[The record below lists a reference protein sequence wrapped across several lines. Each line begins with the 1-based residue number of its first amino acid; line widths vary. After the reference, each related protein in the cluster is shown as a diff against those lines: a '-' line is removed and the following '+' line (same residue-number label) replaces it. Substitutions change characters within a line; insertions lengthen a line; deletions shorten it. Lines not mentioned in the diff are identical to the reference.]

1 MWRITQEFFLSAC
14 SHTGHLDPRAIPPS
28 RLGIALRREPR
39 ARVEPKAQRKNTNDA
54 FRRNPLHSVMK
65 KGDTTLIWQLPNTSS
80 VSRRNAGARSL
91 SRSALAGSA
100 RQPSRPVRRGRTPT
114 MVRFQRPMSKGS
126 PPGASILM
134 TDGEWENFWAMLEAR
149 RGEIPTQRAPTTIL
163 PTRSPLH
170 QTMNRLQQEGEWGAA
185 ESGLKMRPHKT
196 HHRCGTCKG
205 CTSSDC
211 GLCKNCRD
219 KPRYAICVLLS
230 AEAVASGRDGARLA
244 RSPGPNLRLGTLL
257 DHIPRPRRVGAS
269 PACSPAPRAR
279 PAAPEAPEKCQARA
293 HAPVPLHERPR
304 RPPIARLVAPPLST
318 P

>member
-1 MWRITQEFFLSAC
+1 MTR
-14 SHTGHLDPRAIPPS
+14 
-28 RLGIALRREPR
+28 
-39 ARVEPKAQRKNTNDA
+39 
-54 FRRNPLHSVMK
+54 
-65 KGDTTLIWQLPNTSS
+65 
-80 VSRRNAGARSL
+80 GARSPHRASGSPRRAAGASSRRRREKIRTPSPKPASFGNEGTQLAHDEIGLALQLFQTLLQSVAETREPKIAL
-91 SRSALAGSA
+91 SFGPCRLRPTA
-100 RQPSRPVRRGRTPT
+100 SRPVRRGRTPT

-219 KPRYAICVLLS
+219 KPRYAAICVLLS

>member
-14 SHTGHLDPRAIPPS
+14 SRARSPHRASGSPCGGS
-28 RLGIALRREPR
+28 H
-39 ARVEPKAQRKNTNDA
+39 ARVEPKGQREKI
-54 FRRNPLHSVMK
+54 RRLSPKPASFGNE
-65 KGDTTLIWQLPNTSS
+65 KGHIAHLAYIATSKHFFS
-80 VSRRNAGARSL
+80 QSPKRGSKI

-269 PACSPAPRAR
+269 PACSPAPLGE
-279 PAAPEAPEKCQARA
+279 P
-293 HAPVPLHERPR
+293 
-304 RPPIARLVAPPLST
+304 
-318 P
+318 